1 MKSPAFSYY
10 EAKDLADAINI
21 KKTDDDAVILA
32 GGQSLLPTLNMRL
45 SNPSVLI
52 DIGNIN
58 ELKKIKVEESHLIIG
73 AMCSHSQLM
82 NDSAVNEKLP
92 IFNKILSQ
100 IAHPAIRNKGT
111 HGGSIAYGDPAAE
124 LPAFAVLVNAEII
137 LSGPDG
143 ERTVSAKDFYKGLF
157 ETAINSDEIL
167 TSVKYPINFKDTK
180 LFFDE
185 VTRRHGDYAMAGLV
199 GSIKQKNKINNEIN
213 LVFFGTGDKP
223 NEAPKTCEYLLNNE
237 YNYSDIKDILKT
249 DIDFASDV
257 SSSSDMKA
265 HLSAILVGRMI
276 KELK

>member
-58 ELKKIKVEESHLIIG
+58 ELKKIKVEDSHLIIG

-82 NDSAVNEKLP
+82 NDLAVNEKLP
-92 IFNKILSQ
+92 ILNKILSQ

-143 ERTVSAKDFYKGLF
+143 ERTVLAKDFYRGLF

>member
-58 ELKKIKVEESHLIIG
+58 ELKKIKVEDSHLIIG

-82 NDSAVNEKLP
+82 NDLTVNEKLP
-92 IFNKILSQ
+92 ILNKILSQ

-143 ERTVSAKDFYKGLF
+143 ERTVLAKDFYRGLF

>member
-58 ELKKIKVEESHLIIG
+58 ELKKIKVEDSHLIIG

-82 NDSAVNEKLP
+82 NDLVVNEKLP
-92 IFNKILSQ
+92 ILNKILSQ

-143 ERTVSAKDFYKGLF
+143 ERTVLAKDFYRGLF

-167 TSVKYPINFKDTK
+167 TSVKYPINFKDIK

-265 HLSAILVGRMI
+265 HLSTILVGRMI

>member
-58 ELKKIKVEESHLIIG
+58 ELKKIKVEDSHLIIG

-82 NDSAVNEKLP
+82 NDLTVNEKLP
-92 IFNKILSQ
+92 ILNKILSQ

-143 ERTVSAKDFYKGLF
+143 ERIVSAKDFYKGLF

-265 HLSAILVGRMI
+265 HLSTILVGRMI

>member
-10 EAKDLADAINI
+10 QAKDLADAINI

-52 DIGNIN
+52 DIGSIN
-58 ELKKIKVEESHLIIG
+58 ELKEIKVEDSYLIMG
-73 AMCSHSQLM
+73 AMCSHSQIM
-82 NDSAVNEKLP
+82 NNKEVNEKLP
-92 IFNKILSQ
+92 ILNKILSQ
-100 IAHPAIRNKGT
+100 VAHPAIRNKGT

-137 LSGPDG
+137 LSGSDG
-143 ERTVSAKDFYKGLF
+143 ERIVSAKEFYKGLF

-167 TSVKYPINFKDTK
+167 TSVKYSINQNDTK

-199 GSIKQKNKINNEIN
+199 GSIKQNNKINEEIN
-213 LVFFGTGDKP
+213 LVFFGTGDRP
-223 NEAPKTCEYLLNNE
+223 NEAPKTCEYLLKNE
-237 YNYSDIKDILKT
+237 YNYSETKNILKN
-249 DIDFASDV
+249 DIDFASDI

-265 HLSAILVGRMI
+265 HLSAILVGRMM
-276 KELK
+276 KELN

>member
-10 EAKDLADAINI
+10 EAKDLADAINV

-52 DIGNIN
+52 DIG
-58 ELKKIKVEESHLIIG
+58 KIKELREIKIEDGYLSIG
-73 AMCSHSQLM
+73 AMSSHSKVM
-82 NDSAVNEKLP
+82 SNKDVNEILP
-92 IFNKILSQ
+92 ILSKILSQ
-100 IAHPAIRNKGT
+100 VAHPAIRNKGT
-111 HGGSIAYGDPAAE
+111 HGGSVAYGDPAAE
-124 LPAFAVLVNAEII
+124 LPAFAVLVDAQIV
-137 LSGPDG
+137 LSGSSG
-143 ERTVSAKDFYKGLF
+143 ERIISAKEFYKGLF
-157 ETAINSDEIL
+157 ETSINSDEIL
-167 TSVKYPINFKDTK
+167 TSVKYPINENDIK

-199 GSIKQKNKINNEIN
+199 GSIKQKNKINEEIN

-237 YNYSDIKDILKT
+237 YNYTDVKDILKT
-249 DIDFASDV
+249 DIEFASDI

-265 HLSAILVGRMI
+265 HLSAILVGRMM
-276 KELK
+276 KELN

>member
-10 EAKDLADAINI
+10 EAKDLADAINV

-52 DIGNIN
+52 DIG
-58 ELKKIKVEESHLIIG
+58 KIKELREIKIEDGYLSIG
-73 AMCSHSQLM
+73 AMSSHSKVM
-82 NDSAVNEKLP
+82 SNKDVNEILP
-92 IFNKILSQ
+92 ILSKILSQ
-100 IAHPAIRNKGT
+100 VAHPAIRNKGT
-111 HGGSIAYGDPAAE
+111 HGGSVAYGDPAAE
-124 LPAFAVLVNAEII
+124 LPAFAVLVDAQIV
-137 LSGPDG
+137 LSGSSG
-143 ERTVSAKDFYKGLF
+143 ERIISAKEFYKGLF
-157 ETAINSDEIL
+157 ETSINSDEIL
-167 TSVKYPINFKDTK
+167 TSVKYPINENDIK

-199 GSIKQKNKINNEIN
+199 GSIKQKNKINEEIN

-237 YNYSDIKDILKT
+237 YNYTNIKDILKT
-249 DIDFASDV
+249 DIEFASDI

-265 HLSAILVGRMI
+265 HLSAILVGRMM
-276 KELK
+276 KELN

>member
-58 ELKKIKVEESHLIIG
+58 ELKKIKVEDSHLIIG

-82 NDSAVNEKLP
+82 NDLVVNEKLP
-92 IFNKILSQ
+92 ILNKILSQ

-143 ERTVSAKDFYKGLF
+143 ERTVLAKDFYRGLF

-167 TSVKYPINFKDTK
+167 TSVKYPINFKDIK

-237 YNYSDIKDILKT
+237 YNYSNIKDILKT

>member
-58 ELKKIKVEESHLIIG
+58 ELKKIKVEDSHLIIG

-82 NDSAVNEKLP
+82 NDLAVNEKLP
-92 IFNKILSQ
+92 ILNKILSQ

-143 ERTVSAKDFYKGLF
+143 ERIVSAKDFYKGLF

-167 TSVKYPINFKDTK
+167 TSVKYPINFNNTK

-237 YNYSDIKDILKT
+237 YNYSDIKDILKN
-249 DIDFASDV
+249 DIEFASDI

-265 HLSAILVGRMI
+265 HLSAILVGRMM
-276 KELK
+276 KELN

>member
-58 ELKKIKVEESHLIIG
+58 ELKKIKVEDSHLIIG

-82 NDSAVNEKLP
+82 NDLAVNEKLP
-92 IFNKILSQ
+92 ILNKILSQ

-143 ERTVSAKDFYKGLF
+143 ERTVLAKDFYRGLF

-167 TSVKYPINFKDTK
+167 TSVKYPINFKDIK

-265 HLSAILVGRMI
+265 HLSTILVGRMI

>member
-10 EAKDLADAINI
+10 EAKDLADAINV

-52 DIGNIN
+52 DIG
-58 ELKKIKVEESHLIIG
+58 KIKELREIKIEDGFLSIG
-73 AMCSHSQLM
+73 AMSSHSKVM
-82 NDSAVNEKLP
+82 NNKDVNKVLP
-92 IFNKILSQ
+92 ILNKILLQ
-100 IAHPAIRNKGT
+100 VAHPAIRNKGT
-111 HGGSIAYGDPAAE
+111 HGGSVAYGDPAAE
-124 LPAFAVLVNAEII
+124 LPAFAVLVDAQIV
-137 LSGPDG
+137 LSGSSG
-143 ERTVSAKDFYKGLF
+143 KRIVSAKEFYKGLF
-157 ETAINSDEIL
+157 ETSINSDEIL
-167 TSVKYPINFKDTK
+167 TSVKYPINQNDTK

-185 VTRRHGDYAMAGLV
+185 ITRRHGDYAMAGLV
-199 GSIKQKNKINNEIN
+199 GSIKQKNKINEEIN

-249 DIDFASDV
+249 DIEFASDI

-265 HLSAILVGRMI
+265 HLSAILVGRMM
-276 KELK
+276 KELN

>member
-58 ELKKIKVEESHLIIG
+58 ELKKIKVEDSHLIIG

-82 NDSAVNEKLP
+82 NDFAVNKKLP
-92 IFNKILSQ
+92 ILNKILSQ

-143 ERTVSAKDFYKGLF
+143 ERTVLAKDFYRGLF

-223 NEAPKTCEYLLNNE
+223 NEAPKTSEYLLNNE

>member
-58 ELKKIKVEESHLIIG
+58 ELKKIKVEDSHLIIG

-82 NDSAVNEKLP
+82 NDLTVNEKLP
-92 IFNKILSQ
+92 ILNKILSQ

-143 ERTVSAKDFYKGLF
+143 ERTVFAKDFYKGLF

-257 SSSSDMKA
+257 SSSSEMKA

>member
-58 ELKKIKVEESHLIIG
+58 ELKKIKVEDSHLIIG

-82 NDSAVNEKLP
+82 NDLAVNEKLP
-92 IFNKILSQ
+92 ILNKILSQ

-143 ERTVSAKDFYKGLF
+143 ERTVLAKDFYRGLF

-265 HLSAILVGRMI
+265 HLSTILVGRMI